1 VAGILQAMGDPV
13 NRRSRWMGMA
23 FVALSLFLL
32 VNGNRGLWK
41 MAKLQQ
47 ERRTL
52 SRDVE
57 RLRGD
62 VERYRVELSASGS
75 NLAAVEK
82 QAREEL
88 NLVKPGEIIY
98 KFGPLSR

>member
-1 VAGILQAMGDPV
+1 MGIVLA
-13 NRRSRWMGMA
+13 
-23 FVALSLFLL
+23 ALSVFFL

-41 MAKLQQ
+41 MAKLQR
-47 ERRTL
+47 EKGVL
-52 SRDVE
+52 VRDVE

-62 VERYRVELSASGS
+62 VERFRAELQNSASNPS
-75 NLAAVEK
+75 SVEK

-88 NLVKPGEIIY
+88 NLVKPGEIVY

>member
-1 VAGILQAMGDPV
+1 LALT
-13 NRRSRWMGMA
+13 
-23 FVALSLFLL
+23 ALSLFFL

-47 ERRTL
+47 EKSVLARE
-52 SRDVE
+52 VE
-57 RLRGD
+57 RLRAD
-62 VERYRVELSASGS
+62 VERYRLEISATGS
-75 NLAAVEK
+75 NLPSIEK